1 VVKTVFPISLLLSLL
16 VGTAI
21 YAAAPI
27 RILQMG
33 DSITGQHEARQ
44 FLYDRLSADGVSFVF
59 VGSQGWEPLWHEGYG
74 GYTIGPDKSA
84 PGNIYDH
91 IEPWVTAARPDII
104 TVLVG
109 NNDYNGKPGVDP
121 ATAPA
126 RMEAFIKRLQAFA
139 PKATIIVAS
148 VLKIAW
154 VDDYAGPLN
163 RVLPDIVKRQQA
175 QGHHVYFADLATEV
189 NLLKGDLPYDQPGGD
204 YLDGTHLATSGAH
217 KLADGWYAHLK
228 PFLKASALAADTSR
242 K

>member
-1 VVKTVFPISLLLSLL
+1 MRALFVIPLMI
-16 VGTAI
+16 
-21 YAAAPI
+21 AASAFASAPV
-27 RILQMG
+27 RILQLG

-59 VGSQGWEPLWHEGYG
+59 VGSQGWEPLWHEGHG
-74 GYTIGPDKSA
+74 GHTIGPDESA
-84 PGNIYDH
+84 PGNLYDN
-91 IEPWVTAARPDII
+91 IEAWVTAARPDII

-126 RMEAFIKRLQAFA
+126 RMQALLSRLHILA
-139 PKATIIVAS
+139 PKATILVAS

-154 VDDYAGPLN
+154 VDDYAGALN

-175 QGHHVYFADLATEV
+175 QGHHVYFADLAAEV
-189 NLLKGDLPYDQPGGD
+189 DLLKGDPPYDQPGGD
-204 YLDGTHLATSGAH
+204 YLDGTHLATSGAR
-217 KLADGWYAHLK
+217 KLADGWYTHLK
-228 PFLKASALAADTSR
+228 PFLKASAPAADTSR